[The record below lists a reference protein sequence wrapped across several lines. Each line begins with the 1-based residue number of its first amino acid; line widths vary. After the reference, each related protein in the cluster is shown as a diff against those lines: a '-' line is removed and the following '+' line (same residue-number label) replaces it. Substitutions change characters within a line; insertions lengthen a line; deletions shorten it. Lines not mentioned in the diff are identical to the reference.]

1 MFKMDEVIKIRGMMV
16 KARIAQSVFESFDQ
30 AGVDAIVK
38 AIGKVV
44 YDNAEEL
51 AKDAVEE
58 TGMGVYADKVAKN
71 KGKAKV
77 IWNHLKDKKSVGIIG
92 RDESKGLVFVAKP
105 KGVVGAIMPTTNPVV
120 TLMCNA
126 MLALKG
132 RNAIMIAPHPRAKAV
147 TIKTARLIN
156 EKIIK
161 LGGPENLIQCIEE
174 PTLPLTQEL
183 MKSVDVLVA
192 TGGPAMVNA
201 AYSSGKPSY
210 GVGPGNVQVLIDEGI
225 DFNDAAQKVIDG
237 RKFDN
242 GIICSGEQSI
252 IAPAGKYDDVMAAF
266 KANGAFYVE
275 DQAVVDKFRT
285 ALFKEGHLC
294 IDAVGQSVAKMGE
307 LAGVEIPYNTKVIL
321 LRSNDKDDDV
331 LRKEKMFPV
340 MVTFKYDT
348 FAEAITIAKQNLFIE
363 GAGHSAAIHSNNK
376 ENIEAAGIQLPIS
389 RLVVNEPCSTTA
401 GGSLYNGFAPT
412 TTLGC
417 GSWGNN
423 SISENL
429 DYMHLIN
436 VSRVGY
442 ALKNRPVPTDEE
454 IWA

>member
-1 MFKMDEVIKIRGMMV
+1 MFKMDEVIQIREMLQ
-16 KARIAQSVFESFDQ
+16 KARVAQSVFESSDQ
-30 AGVDAIVK
+30 ASVDAIVK
-38 AIGKVV
+38 AVGKVV
-44 YDNAEEL
+44 FDHAEEL

-58 TGMGVYADKVAKN
+58 TGMGVYEDKVAKN

-77 IWNHLKDKKSVGIIG
+77 IWNHLKDKKSVGIID
-92 RDESKGLVFVAKP
+92 RDEDKGLVFIAKP

-132 RNAIMIAPHPRAKAV
+132 RNAIMIAPHPRAKKV
-147 TIKTARLIN
+147 TSKTARLVN
-156 EKIIK
+156 ERIIE
-161 LGGPENLIQCIEE
+161 LGGPEHLVQCIEE

-183 MKSVDVLVA
+183 MKAVDVLVA

-210 GVGPGNVQVLIDEGI
+210 GVGPGNVQVLIDRDI
-225 DFNDAAQKVIDG
+225 DFNDAAQKVIAG

-242 GIICSGEQSI
+242 GIICSGEQSV
-252 IAPAGKYDDVMAAF
+252 IAPREKYDDVIAAF
-266 KANGAFYVE
+266 QANGAFYIE

-285 ALFKEGHLC
+285 ALFEEGHLLPG
-294 IDAVGQSVAKMGE
+294 AVGQSVTKIGA
-307 LAGVEIPYNTKVIL
+307 LAGVAIPENTQVIL
-321 LRSNDKDDDV
+321 LRSNDKDDDI

-340 MVTFKYDT
+340 MTSFQYDS
-348 FAEAITIAKQNLFIE
+348 FEEAMTIAQKNLIIE
-363 GAGHSAAIHSNNK
+363 GAGHSAAIHSNNH
-376 ENIEAAGIQLPIS
+376 EHIEAAGIALPIS
-389 RLVVNEPCSTTA
+389 RLVVNEPSSTTA

-436 VSRVGY
+436 ISRVGY
-442 ALKNRPVPTDEE
+442 ARKDRPVPTDDE

>member
-1 MFKMDEVIKIRGMMV
+1 MDEVIKIKEMMK
-16 KARIAQSVFESFDQ
+16 KARIAQKMFESFDQ

-58 TGMGVYADKVAKN
+58 TGMGVYEDKVVKN

-92 RDESKGLVFVAKP
+92 RDENQGLVFVAKP

-147 TIKTARLIN
+147 TCKTTRLVKERIR
-156 EKIIK
+156 E

-210 GVGPGNVQVLIDEGI
+210 GVGPGNVQVLLDNDI

-242 GIICSGEQSI
+242 GIICSGEQSV
-252 IAPAGKYDDVMAAF
+252 IAPADKYDDVMAAF
-266 KANGAFYVE
+266 QANGAFYIE
-275 DQAVVDKFRT
+275 DQTVIDKFRT
-285 ALFKEGHLC
+285 ALFEDGHLLT
-294 IDAVGQSVAKMGE
+294 DAVGQSVTQIGE
-307 LAGVEIPYNTKVIL
+307 LAGVEIPENTKVIL
-321 LRSNDKDDDV
+321 LRSNDKDDDI

-340 MVTFKYDT
+340 MATFKYDS
-348 FAEAITIAKQNLFIE
+348 FEEAMSIAQKNLCIE
-363 GAGHSAAIHSNNK
+363 GAGHSAAIHSNND
-376 ENIEAAGIQLPIS
+376 EHIEAAGIALPIS

-436 VSRVGY
+436 ISRVGY
-442 ALKNRPVPTDEE
+442 ARKDRPIPTDDE